1 MAVISLDF
9 SSALTCPVT
18 SFVRLEWALTMQG
31 ILQSFVRARLRSL
44 PSMDIMSPVTSVA
57 DFSHWAACGRSA
69 PAASSQQRSGQ

>member
-9 SSALTCPVT
+9 SSALTCPIT

-44 PSMDIMSPVTSVA
+44 PSMDIMSP
-57 DFSHWAACGRSA
+57 
-69 PAASSQQRSGQ
+69 